1 MLCYVVAKAP
11 TCEEEFMF
19 ETQNDIFHGK
29 FSFILFTLY

>member
-11 TCEEEFMF
+11 TCEEEFKF
-19 ETQNDIFHGK
+19 ETLDDIFRGK